1 MNEVK
6 TLDRL
11 LALMDEWLTSAD
23 LSADDDEVEDFQE
36 SLRNLRS
43 EAAYRKAEQAKEN

>member
-1 MNEVK
+1 MDEVK

-23 LSADDDEVEDFQE
+23 LCADDDEVEDFQE
-36 SLRNLRS
+36 SLRDLRS
-43 EAAYRKAEQAKEN
+43 EAAYRKTKEEA